1 MRFSCATAICCAA
14 QETSLNKHTETW
26 KDQLCAEMAISAAN
40 DLSSGGG
47 STKPPPHSRTPQKC
61 LLSPPITHSSD
72 TTEKDFLQITLFH
85 SSLLKFFTFTDLCIS
100 VAAKTNTFTFAN
112 AEEFFTSSEIL
123 KCWEKIE
130 KTYRAWVE
138 LHQL

>member
-1 MRFSCATAICCAA
+1 MVTLEAGADA
-14 QETSLNKHTETW
+14 
-26 KDQLCAEMAISAAN
+26 
-40 DLSSGGG
+40 G
-47 STKPPPHSRTPQKC
+47 S
-61 LLSPPITHSSD
+61 SSD